1 MSLLYA
7 QKDVAQ
13 FMRTAG
19 QVVRESPTVPE
30 WSEGQRGP
38 VRLIAKQLR
47 YVSDQAEAAA
57 EVMPTEQSLRVRLL
71 VEELAELV
79 EAIVTDDL
87 VGIADGTTD
96 LSVVNIGT
104 MCTFGLPAGPLWDE
118 VHASNMS
125 KFVDGKA
132 LKDSSGKVIKGPGYF
147 KADCGAVMY
156 S

>member
-1 MSLLYA
+1 MSLTYA

-19 QVVRESPTVPE
+19 QTVRETPTVPE
-30 WSEGQRGP
+30 MTRAQRTYLGH
-38 VRLIAKQLR
+38 VVDAMIQTAELAKSIAL
-47 YVSDQAEAAA
+47 VS
-57 EVMPTEQSLRVRLL
+57 PSEQSLRVRLL
-71 VEELAELV
+71 TEELAELV
-79 EAIVTDDL
+79 EAICDGDL

-132 LKDSSGKVIKGPGYF
+132 LKDASGKVIKGPGYF
-147 KADCGAVMY
+147 KADCAAVMH

>member
-1 MSLLYA
+1 MSLTYA

-30 WSEGQRGP
+30 WSDKDKSYLSIVADA
-38 VRLIAKQLR
+38 VRDAARIAEHVADE
-47 YVSDQAEAAA
+47 YPNEQA
-57 EVMPTEQSLRVRLL
+57 LRVRLL
-71 VEELAELV
+71 TEELSELV
-79 EAIVTDDL
+79 DAIVNDDL

-132 LKDSSGKVIKGPGYF
+132 LKDASGKVIKGPGYF
-147 KADCGAVMY
+147 KADCAAVMH